1 MLTKNFDNNKKNI
14 VCGAVVCAVSAFFY
28 YWSRTHIKVNALM
41 AGFGTDSRSVPSA
54 IFAFM
59 FAMGLVL
66 IVQSLLRMKKGFV
79 NTKEYKPIPKDDIR
93 HVLLIIGVIIVYGIL
108 VRYVGYFVMTTLL
121 LLFLF
126 IYTKVSVK
134 TAAIITVCTLV
145 VLYVLFVIVLKVPIT
160 MNVPLI

>member
-1 MLTKNFDNNKKNI
+1 
-14 VCGAVVCAVSAFFY
+14 
-28 YWSRTHIKVNALM
+28 
-41 AGFGTDSRSVPSA
+41 
-54 IFAFM
+54 
-59 FAMGLVL
+59 
-66 IVQSLLRMKKGFV
+66 MKKGFV
-79 NTKEYKPIPKDDIR
+79 NTKEYKPIPKDDFK

-134 TAAIITVCTLV
+134 TTVIITVCSIV

>member
-1 MLTKNFDNNKKNI
+1 M
-14 VCGAVVCAVSAFFY
+14 
-28 YWSRTHIKVNALM
+28 
-41 AGFGTDSRSVPSA
+41 
-54 IFAFM
+54 
-59 FAMGLVL
+59 
-66 IVQSLLRMKKGFV
+66 
-79 NTKEYKPIPKDDIR
+79 
-93 HVLLIIGVIIVYGIL
+93 IIVYGIL